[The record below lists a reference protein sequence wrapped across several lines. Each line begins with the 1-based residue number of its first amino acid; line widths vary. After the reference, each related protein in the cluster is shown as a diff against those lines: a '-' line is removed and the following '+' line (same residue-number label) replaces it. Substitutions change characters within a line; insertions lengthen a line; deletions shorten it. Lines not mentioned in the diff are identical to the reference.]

1 MAPSARAR
9 ATAPVFADGIL
20 EAEMFDHRTIGGVAS
35 MVAILVIVLYLKVWR
50 PLRGDWH
57 SRREMERIDAARR
70 RRIVRHLLRRPA
82 G

>member
-1 MAPSARAR
+1 M
-9 ATAPVFADGIL
+9 L
-20 EAEMFDHRTIGGVAS
+20 DHRTIGGVAG
-35 MVAILVIVLYLKVWR
+35 MVAFLGIVVYLKVWR

-70 RRIVRHLLRRPA
+70 RRIVRHLLRRAA

>member
-1 MAPSARAR
+1 MKPSS
-9 ATAPVFADGIL
+9 IL
-20 EAEMFDHRTIGGVAS
+20 TLPGWQGSSPEHWQSRWERRYGYVRVEQHD
-35 MVAILVIVLYLKVWR
+35 WQR

-70 RRIVRHLLRRPA
+70 RRIVRHLLRRAA

>member
-1 MAPSARAR
+1 M
-9 ATAPVFADGIL
+9 L
-20 EAEMFDHRTIGGVAS
+20 DHRTIGGVAG
-35 MVAILVIVLYLKVWR
+35 MVAFLAIVVYLKVWR

-70 RRIVRHLLRRPA
+70 RRIVRHLLRRAA